1 MSISSS
7 EKLCEWSSIRSL
19 ADEGKLVTLS
29 ERQLVDL
36 PQILQSVVY
45 ELLDL
50 KYSNSCAT
58 ATKRKTHVRQ
68 VVIYVLNV
76 SFGIPMR
83 QLAKMFNLNRSTIAY
98 TCQTIEDRR
107 DNPSY
112 DRFVSAVERIAMLTV
127 ARYV

>member
-1 MSISSS
+1 MSISYS

-36 PQILQSVVY
+36 PQILQSVVH

-50 KYSNSCAT
+50 KYSNSRAT

-76 SFGIPMR
+76 NFGIPMR

-107 DNPSY
+107 DNPNY